1 MGAGVRYSK
10 GDVEMNDLQA
20 DTMLTDIW
28 ELQAEKLKFQV
39 IADGKIKQI
48 EESLKVK
55 SESIDKEVQ
64 FMKDQLAGFFTTCKK
79 KETKTQESYSLL
91 SGKLIMKK
99 ATQKI
104 KHDDIKILE
113 WCRQTK
119 SNEFVK
125 EKITKTL
132 DWTKFKANLMINGEV
147 IINSETGEIVENVNG
162 LEIEDVKASF
172 DIK

>member
-1 MGAGVRYSK
+1 
-10 GDVEMNDLQA
+10 MNDLQA

-28 ELQAEKLKFQV
+28 ELQAEKLKFQM
-39 IADGKIKQI
+39 IANGKIKQV

-64 FMKDQLAGFFTTCKK
+64 FMKDQLQAFFLTCSKK
-79 KETKTQESYSLL
+79 STKTQETYSLL

-104 KHDDIKILE
+104 VHDDVLLMDWIQTNASDYIKQTVTNKIE
-113 WCRQTK
+113 WAKLKKNLT
-119 SNEFVK
+119 
-125 EKITKTL
+125 IT
-132 DWTKFKANLMINGEV
+132 NSQ
-147 IINSETGEIVENVNG
+147 IINTDTGEILEDIEG
-162 LEIEDVKASF
+162 LSIEEVGASF